1 VDKRLRL
8 APEKVLL
15 TFAGRSC
22 SRNRIVPDTTAE
34 MLRKWF
40 ATAEELGEY
49 IGIRFGRIAPGASE
63 PEWFFLPHS
72 QCDGIG
78 GFAELLRQRGAEV
91 PHLPQIRHFSKP
103 SALDLVR
110 ALPKFLAPRR
120 RVEWGPLA
128 GPARPSSSTQAPSA
142 VAWHLFDEA
151 TTTQIRRVCRKQS
164 YTVNSFLLKHLTK
177 ALRPFLQDQSSAV
190 PWMVPVNLR
199 GRITQPRDV
208 ENHSSYVSVRVRS
221 YETAHDVH
229 RNIYAALAAGEHWAN
244 WQAYKSGQFLSAG
257 LRRTLI
263 RLDRAT
269 AQWNLG
275 GFSNLGAW
283 DPDKRLAQAGCEG
296 GWLFAPPVLRC
307 QMVGAG
313 CLTFQNRL
321 GLTLQ
326 AHPELTTNA
335 ADARAWMDN
344 WLREIEIDLVSMLA
358 EPLAHPSTMSLPA
371 GRAG

>member
-1 VDKRLRL
+1 M
-8 APEKVLL
+8 LL
-15 TFAGRSC
+15 TFDGRSC
-22 SRNRIVPDTTAE
+22 SRNRIVPDTTGE
-34 MLRKWF
+34 ILRKWF

-49 IGIRFGRIAPGASE
+49 IGIRFGRIVPGASE

-78 GFAELLRQRGAEV
+78 GLAELLRQRGAEV
-91 PHLPQIRHFSKP
+91 PHLPQIRHFSEP
-103 SALDLVR
+103 SMLDLVR
-110 ALPKFLAPRR
+110 AMPKFLAPRH

-142 VAWHLFDEA
+142 VAWHLFDEP

-177 ALRPFLQDQSSAV
+177 ALRPFLKDQSSAV

-221 YETAHDVH
+221 YETAQDVH

-244 WQAYKSGQFLSAG
+244 WQAYKSGAFLSKG
-257 LRRTLI
+257 LRKTLI
-263 RLDRAT
+263 RIDRAT

-275 GFSNLGAW
+275 GFSNLGVW
-283 DPDKRLAQAGCEG
+283 DSEKRLTQPGCAG

-326 AHPELTTNA
+326 AHPELTTNS

-344 WLREIEIDLVSMLA
+344 WIREIEIDLVSMLA
-358 EPLAHPSTMSLPA
+358 EPVAHPSAKLLP
-371 GRAG
+371 